1 VSDAGADSRS
11 SGPVAPVA
19 TSTRV
24 FPRFR
29 PGFAWRL
36 ALRELRHGARRVGI
50 YMASITLGV
59 GALVSIHSFRDD
71 VARSVQEEADVL
83 MGANARLGNDAPLP
97 SGVESV
103 LDSLEG
109 AGVGVARVTTATSM
123 VFAPAS
129 NMVRLLQV
137 RALDEGYPYYG
148 DVTTRPA
155 GRWGEHL
162 APGRVLVDPAVLTQL
177 AVEVGDTLVVGL
189 SRLEI
194 AGTVDDLP
202 TDLAY
207 QTAIGPRVHV
217 SQATLEASELLV
229 VGSLARYEV
238 FLRLPG
244 IEERRAVRERYDSIF
259 DAADVGYT
267 LAEEQAQS
275 LSNGVRFLGR
285 FLGLV
290 GLGALL
296 LGGVGVA
303 SAIHVYIR
311 EKRAAIAVL
320 RCLGAHQATAFAAY
334 LLQAALL
341 GLLGALAGVVVGL
354 LAQALLPTALADVL
368 PVDVTTRVSFGS
380 AAAGLGIG
388 VWVALIFALIPLL
401 GVRDVPPLA
410 ALRHDFEPGG
420 RRSDT
425 LRLGVY
431 ALAAG
436 SVLLL
441 CTIEAPEPDVGLG
454 FAGALAVAAA
464 LVAATAWL
472 LTRAARRWFPSGA
485 PYPVRQGVSNL
496 FRPQNQ
502 TLSVTLA
509 LGFGAFVIGTIVE
522 VGGSIR
528 DELTLSFGAGQPNVL
543 LFDVQPDQVDGVL
556 ALMPESV
563 RPSADVTPLVTS
575 RIAAINGRAPDDL
588 RANPDRE
595 QRPEGWAVRRE
606 YRNTY
611 RPFIGR
617 AESLV
622 RGRWWDGTPGSE
634 DATTV
639 DPGDLPGVSLEEDV
653 AGSLRVDLGDTIT
666 WDVSGIEVPSVVMSI
681 RRVDW
686 ERLEPN
692 FFAVLE
698 PGSLEDA
705 PQTIV
710 MVARLPDETQRASL
724 QRDLV
729 GRFPNVSALDF
740 SRVQEAIDTVL
751 ARVRQAVGFLGVFS
765 ALAGV
770 IVLLG
775 ALATSRVQRLR
786 EGALLKTLGAR
797 RPQVLTVL
805 LSEYVALGTVATA
818 SGLALAVAA
827 AAIVVPA
834 VFEMEYAPRLGALAA
849 IWLVL
854 VALTVVVGLL
864 GSRDLLARAP
874 LPVLRE
880 APE

>member
-1 VSDAGADSRS
+1 MSEPTART
-11 SGPVAPVA
+11 AP
-19 TSTRV
+19 RV
-24 FPRFR
+24 RPR
-29 PGFAWRL
+29 FAWRL
-36 ALRELRHGARRVGI
+36 AIRELRHGFRRVGV

-83 MGANARLGNDAPLP
+83 MGANARLAGDAPLP
-97 SGVESV
+97 ANVESV
-103 LDSLEG
+103 LDSLGSAG
-109 AGVGVARVTTATSM
+109 AGVARVTTATSM

-155 GRWGEHL
+155 GAWGAHL
-162 APGRVLVDPAVLTQL
+162 EPGRALVDPAVLTQL
-177 AVEVGDTLVVGL
+177 AVDVGDTLIVGL

-217 SQATLEASELLV
+217 SQATLAESQLLV
-229 VGSLARYEV
+229 VGSLARYEA
-238 FLRLPG
+238 FLRLPDIG
-244 IEERRAVRERYDSIF
+244 DRRAVRERYDSIF

-320 RCLGAHQATAFAAY
+320 RCIGAHQGTAFAAY

-341 GLLGALAGVVVGL
+341 GLGGALAGVVVGIG
-354 LAQALLPTALADVL
+354 AQALMPTVLANVL
-368 PVDVTTRVSFGS
+368 PVDVTTRFSIGS

-420 RRSDT
+420 RRVDA
-425 LRLGVY
+425 LRLVVY

-436 SVLLL
+436 SVVLL
-441 CTIEAPEPDVGLG
+441 CTIEAPEPEVGLG
-454 FAGALAVAAA
+454 FAGALAAAA
-464 LVAATAWL
+464 VLVSATGWL
-472 LTRAARRWFPSGA
+472 LTRAARRWFPAGA

-543 LFDVQPDQVDGVL
+543 LFDVQRDQVDGVL

-575 RIAAINGRAPDDL
+575 RIAAINGRTPDEL
-588 RANPDRE
+588 RQNPNRE
-595 QRPEGWAVRRE
+595 ERPEGWAVRRE

-611 RPFIGR
+611 RPFIGP
-617 AESLV
+617 AEQLV

-634 DATTV
+634 DDTTI
-639 DPGDLPGVSLEEDV
+639 DSGDLAGVSLEEDV
-653 AGSLRVDLGDTIT
+653 AVSLRADLGDTIT
-666 WDVSGIEVPSVVMSI
+666 WEVSGIDVPTVVTSI

-692 FFAVLE
+692 FFAVVE
-698 PGSLEDA
+698 PGVLEAA

-710 MVARLPDETQRASL
+710 MVARLPDETQRAAL
-724 QRDLV
+724 QRELI

-751 ARVRQAVGFLGVFS
+751 SRVRQAVAFLGAFS

-805 LSEYVALGTVATA
+805 LSEYIALGTVATA
-818 SGLALAVAA
+818 SGLVLAVVG
-827 AAIVVPA
+827 AAIVVPT
-834 VFEMEYAPRLGALAA
+834 VFEMAYAPSVGALAL
-849 IWLVL
+849 IWIV
-854 VALTVVVGLL
+854 VGALTVVVGIL
-864 GSRDLLARAP
+864 GSRDLLRRAP

>member
-1 VSDAGADSRS
+1 MSVR
-11 SGPVAPVA
+11 
-19 TSTRV
+19 
-24 FPRFR
+24 PRFR
-29 PGFAWRL
+29 PRFAWRL
-36 ALRELRHGARRVGI
+36 AIRELRHGLRRVGV

-59 GALVSIHSFRDD
+59 AALVSIHSFRDD

-83 MGANARLGNDAPLP
+83 MGANARLADDAPLP
-97 SGVESV
+97 PEIESV
-103 LDSLEG
+103 LDSLRAAG
-109 AGVGVARVTTATSM
+109 AGVARVTTATSM
-123 VFAPAS
+123 VLAPRS
-129 NMVRLLQV
+129 NLVRLLQV

-155 GRWGEHL
+155 GEWGEHL
-162 APGRVLVDPAVLTQL
+162 RPGRALVDPAVLTQL
-177 AVEVGDTLVVGL
+177 SVDVGDTLVVGL

-217 SQATLEASELLV
+217 SQATLAESQLLV
-229 VGSLARYEV
+229 VGSLARYEA
-238 FLRLPG
+238 FLRLPD
-244 IEERRAVRERYDSIF
+244 IEDRRTVRERYDSIF
-259 DAADVGYT
+259 DAADVGYA

-320 RCLGAHQATAFAAY
+320 RCLGAHQGTAFTAY
-334 LLQAALL
+334 LMQAALL
-341 GLLGALAGVVVGL
+341 GLCGAVAGVVVGL
-354 LAQALLPTALADVL
+354 GVQAILPTLLADVL
-368 PVDVTTRVSFGS
+368 PVNVTTRVSIAS

-388 VWVALIFALIPLL
+388 VWVALVFALIPLL

-410 ALRHDFEPGG
+410 ALRHDFEPAG
-420 RRSDT
+420 RGVDA
-425 LRLGVY
+425 LRLAVY
-431 ALAAG
+431 ALAGG

-441 CTIEAPEPDVGLG
+441 CAIEAPEPEVGLG
-454 FAGALAVAAA
+454 FAGALAVAAL
-464 LVAATAWL
+464 LVAGTAWL
-472 LTRAARRWFPSGA
+472 LTRAARRWFPAGA

-502 TLSVTLA
+502 TMSVTLA

-528 DELTLSFGAGQPNVL
+528 DELTLSFGTGQPNVL

-575 RIAAINGRAPDDL
+575 RIAAINGRTPDEL
-588 RANPDRE
+588 RENPNRE
-595 QRPEGWAVRRE
+595 ERPEGWAVRRE

-611 RPFIGR
+611 RPFIGP
-617 AESLV
+617 AEQLV
-622 RGRWWDGTPGSE
+622 RGRWWDGTAGSE
-634 DATTV
+634 DDTTIEA
-639 DPGDLPGVSLEEDV
+639 GDLAGVSLEEDV
-653 AGSLRVDLGDTIT
+653 AVSLRVDLGDTIT
-666 WDVSGIEVPSVVMSI
+666 WEVSGVQVPTVITSI

-692 FFAVLE
+692 FFAVVE
-698 PGSLEDA
+698 PGVLEDA

-724 QRDLV
+724 QRELV

-751 ARVRQAVGFLGVFS
+751 SRVRQAVAFLGVFS

-818 SGLALAVAA
+818 SGLVFAVAG
-827 AAIVVPA
+827 AAIVVPT
-834 VFEMEYAPRLGALAA
+834 VFEMEYAPRLGALVL
-849 IWLVL
+849 IWIVVL
-854 VALTVVVGLL
+854 ALTVVVGML
-864 GSRDLLARAP
+864 GSRDLLRRAP

>member
-1 VSDAGADSRS
+1 MK
-11 SGPVAPVA
+11 
-19 TSTRV
+19 
-24 FPRFR
+24 PRLR
-29 PGFAWRL
+29 PRFAWRL
-36 ALRELRHGARRVGI
+36 AVRELRHGFRRVGV

-83 MGANARLGNDAPLP
+83 MGANARLADDAPL
-97 SGVESV
+97 SAEVMSV
-103 LDSLEG
+103 LDSLSASG
-109 AGVGVARVTTATSM
+109 AGVARVTTATSM

-137 RALDEGYPYYG
+137 RALDEGYPFYG
-148 DVTTRPA
+148 EISTAPA
-155 GRWGEHL
+155 GRWGRHL
-162 APGRVLVDPAVLTQL
+162 QPGQVLVDPAVLTQL

-189 SRLEI
+189 TRLEI

-217 SQATLEASELLV
+217 SQATLAESELLV
-229 VGSLARYEV
+229 IGSLARYEA
-238 FLRLPG
+238 FLRIPD
-244 IEERRAVRERYDSIF
+244 IEERRTLRERYDSIF
-259 DAADVGYT
+259 DAADVDYT

-311 EKRAAIAVL
+311 EKRASIAVL
-320 RCLGAHQATAFAAY
+320 RCLGAHQGTAFAAY
-334 LLQAALL
+334 LLQAGLL
-341 GLLGALAGVVVGL
+341 GLLGALGGVVLGL
-354 LAQALLPTALADVL
+354 VVQAAMPTLLADVL
-368 PVDVTTRVSFGS
+368 PVDVTTRISLTS

-410 ALRHDFEPGG
+410 ALRQDVEPH
-420 RRSDT
+420 RRRWDP

-431 ALAAG
+431 TLAAG
-436 SVLLL
+436 SVVLL
-441 CTIEAPEPDVGLG
+441 CVIEAPEPEVGFG
-454 FAGALAVAAA
+454 FAGALAVASL
-464 LVAATAWL
+464 LVAGTAWL
-472 LTRAARRWFPSGA
+472 LTQAARRWFPSGA

-502 TLSVTLA
+502 TMSVTLA

-528 DELTLSFGAGQPNVL
+528 DELTLSFGVGQPNVL

-556 ALMPESV
+556 ALMPDSA

-575 RIAAINGRAPDDL
+575 RIAAINGQTPDEL
-588 RANPDRE
+588 RENPDRE
-595 QRPEGWAVRRE
+595 ERPEGWAVRRE

-611 RPFIGR
+611 RPFIGP

-634 DATTV
+634 DDTAI
-639 DPGDLPGVSLEEDV
+639 DSGDLPGVSLEEDV
-653 AGSLRVDLGDTIT
+653 AVSLRVGLGDTIT
-666 WDVSGIEVPSVVMSI
+666 WEVSGIEVPSVVMSL

-686 ERLEPN
+686 ERMEPN

-698 PGSLEDA
+698 PGSLDGA

-710 MVARLPDETQRASL
+710 MVARVPDAAERAAL

-751 ARVRQAVGFLGVFS
+751 SRVRQAVAFLGVFS
-765 ALAGV
+765 GIAGV

-775 ALATSRVQRLR
+775 ALATSRMQRLR

-797 RPQVLTVL
+797 RRQVLTVL

-818 SGLALAVAA
+818 SGLLLAIGG
-827 AAIVVPA
+827 AAIVVPT
-834 VFEMEYAPRLGALAA
+834 VFEMEYAPRLGALAL
-849 IWLVL
+849 IWGVV

-864 GSRDLLARAP
+864 GSRDLLNRAP

>member
-1 VSDAGADSRS
+1 MST
-11 SGPVAPVA
+11 PVRPHFA
-19 TSTRV
+19 
-24 FPRFR
+24 PRF
-29 PGFAWRL
+29 AIRL
-36 ALRELRHGARRVGI
+36 AIRELRHGFRRVGI

-59 GALVSIHSFRDD
+59 AALVSIHSFRED

-83 MGANARLGNDAPLP
+83 MGANARLSDDQPLP
-97 SGVESV
+97 PEIEAV
-103 LDSLEG
+103 LDSLGG
-109 AGVGVARVTTATSM
+109 AGTGVARVTTATSM
-123 VFAPAS
+123 VFAPSS
-129 NMVRLLQV
+129 NLVRLLQV
-137 RALDEGYPYYG
+137 RALDAGYPFYG

-162 APGRVLVDPAVLTQL
+162 EPGHVLVDPAVLTQL
-177 AVEVGDTLVVGL
+177 AVDIGDTLVVGR

-217 SQATLEASELLV
+217 SQATLAESELLV
-229 VGSLARYEV
+229 VGSLARYEAFV
-238 FLRLPG
+238 RLPD
-244 IEERRAVRERYDSIF
+244 IEERRQVRERYDSIF
-259 DAADVGYT
+259 DAADVDFT

-311 EKRAAIAVL
+311 EKRTSISVL

-334 LLQAALL
+334 LIQASLL
-341 GLLGALAGVVVGL
+341 GLFGALAGVAVGL
-354 LAQALLPTALADVL
+354 LAQALLPTLLADVL
-368 PVDVTTRVSFGS
+368 PVDVTTRVSLGS

-401 GVRDVPPLA
+401 EVRNVPPLA
-410 ALRHDFEPGG
+410 ALRHDFETTGQ
-420 RRSDT
+420 RWDA
-425 LRLGVY
+425 LRVGVY
-431 ALAAG
+431 ALAGG
-436 SVLLL
+436 SILLL
-441 CTIEAPEPDVGLG
+441 CVLEAPEPDVGFA

-464 LVAATAWL
+464 LVAGVGWL
-472 LTRAARRWFPSGA
+472 LARGARRWFPSRA

-522 VGGSIR
+522 VGESIR
-528 DELTLSFGAGQPNVL
+528 EELTLSFGTGQPNVL
-543 LFDVQPDQVDGVL
+543 LFDVQPDQVSGVL
-556 ALMPESV
+556 DLLPASV

-575 RIAAINGRAPDDL
+575 RIAAINGRTPDEL
-588 RANPDRE
+588 RDNPDRE
-595 QRPEGWAVRRE
+595 ERPEGWAVRRE

-611 RPFIGR
+611 RDFIGR
-617 AESLV
+617 AETLV
-622 RGRWWDGTPGSE
+622 AGRWWDGTPGSE
-634 DATTV
+634 DDTEV
-639 DPGDLPGVSLEEDV
+639 DPSDLPGVSLEEDV
-653 AGSLRVDLGDTIT
+653 AVSLRVGLGDTIT
-666 WDVSGIEVPSVVMSI
+666 WDVSGIEVPSVVMSL

-686 ERLEPN
+686 DRLEPN

-698 PGSLEDA
+698 PGVLEDA

-710 MVARLPDETQRASL
+710 MVARLPDATQRAAI

-740 SRVQEAIDTVL
+740 SRVQEAIDNVL
-751 ARVRQAVGFLGVFS
+751 SRVRQAVGFLAAFS

-775 ALATSRVQRLR
+775 ALATSRQQRLR

-797 RPQVLTVL
+797 RRQILTVL
-805 LSEYVALGTVATA
+805 LSEYIALGTVATG
-818 SGLALAVAA
+818 SGLMLAVAG
-827 AAIVVPA
+827 AAIVVPT
-834 VFEMEYAPRLGALAA
+834 VFDMAYAPRFGSLAI
-849 IWLVL
+849 IWLVV
-854 VALTVVVGLL
+854 VALTVLVGFL
-864 GSRDLLARAP
+864 GSRDLLSRAP